1 MKKIDTHV
9 HTSEVSKCGRMS
21 AQEIVTAYK
30 RAGYGAIVIT
40 DHLKLSEIAGTGM
53 KPYEIV
59 EHQLKGYLAARES
72 AGSDIEVFLGAEIRF
87 TSGDEDYLLIGLDEQ
102 KYFELARQLP
112 DDPKSCRELMKSLD
126 CLIYQA
132 HPFRPGLTPASPDAL
147 DGIEVY
153 NGNPRHDSHNDA
165 ARLFAER
172 HHLKMLSGSDSHR
185 PEDVARGGIL
195 TPDWV
200 RSSSA
205 LVRFLRET
213 PRPHMII
220 DGTEF

>member
-9 HTSEVSKCGRMS
+9 HTSEVSKCGKLS
-21 AQEIVTAYK
+21 ALEMVDAYK
-30 RAGYGAIVIT
+30 RAGYDAIVIT
-40 DHLKLSEIAGTGM
+40 DHLKLSELIGTGI

-59 EHQLKGYLAARES
+59 EHQLKGYLAAREA

-87 TSGDEDYLLIGLDEQ
+87 TSGDEDYLLLGLDEQ
-102 KYFELARQLP
+102 KYFEVARQLP
-112 DDPKSCRELMKSLD
+112 DSPEACHELMTSLD

-172 HHLKMLSGSDSHR
+172 HHLKMLSGSDAHR
-185 PEDVARGGIL
+185 PEDIARGGIL

-220 DGTEF
+220 DGVEF